1 MSSMRA
7 AVVVPGWIRHY
18 RREWLRWDLLAG
30 VTVTAYLVPQVMA
43 YAEVAGL
50 PPATGLWAA
59 AGAMVGYALLGSSH
73 VLSVGPESTTAL
85 MTATALAS
93 APAVAADPAAYAAML
108 ALLVAAVCV
117 LGRVAHLGALA
128 SLLSRPV
135 LVGYMAGIAAI
146 MVVSQ
151 LGKLLGIPVAADGF
165 FAELW
170 YLVSHL
176 ADLHVPSVVLGLATL
191 LVMLA
196 GSLLWRRGPVVLVGV
211 LLGTLAAWLLDLG
224 DHGVLLVGHV
234 PATLPGIGLP
244 DVDAEALRDLWVPA
258 LGVAFVAFTDNVLT
272 ARAFARRGAPEVDA
286 ERELLALGAANVG
299 ASLLHGFPVSSS
311 GSRTAI
317 ADGVGA
323 RSQLAALTTVAS
335 TLLVVLVASPVLE
348 AIPLPVLG
356 AVVVYAAI
364 RLVEVSE
371 LVRFARFRT
380 SELVLAV
387 ATTAGVLVFDVLYGI
402 LVAIGLSVLD
412 LLRRVA
418 RPHDAIEGLVPGVAG
433 MHDVDDYPSAE
444 RVPGLLVYRYDS
456 PLFFANAD
464 DFRRR
469 VLAAVDHSPDPVQWV
484 LLNTEAVVEVDITAT
499 DVLEDVRS
507 RLAERGIV
515 LALARLKQ
523 DLRDVLRPTGLLD
536 RIGEDH
542 LFATLPT
549 AVEAFR
555 AWQSGSGT
563 G

>member
-1 MSSMRA
+1 MRA
-7 AVVVPGWIRHY
+7 AVLVPGWVRHY
-18 RREWLRWDLLAG
+18 QREWLRWDLLAG

-43 YAEVAGL
+43 YAEIAGL

-59 AGAMVGYALLGSSH
+59 VGAMVGYALLGSSH

-85 MTATALAS
+85 MTATALAA
-93 APAVAADPAAYAAML
+93 APAVAADPAAYAATL
-108 ALLVAAVCV
+108 ALLVAVVCL

-128 SLLSRPV
+128 GLLSRPV

-146 MVVSQ
+146 MVLSQ
-151 LGKLLGIPVAADGF
+151 LGKLLGIQVTADGF

-176 ADLHVPSVVLGLATL
+176 GDVHVPSFLLGLGTL
-191 LVMLA
+191 VAMLLGA
-196 GSLLWRRGPVVLVGV
+196 RLWRHGPIVLVAV
-211 LLGTLAAWLLDLG
+211 LLGTLAARLLALE

-234 PATLPGIGLP
+234 PATLPGL
-244 DVDAEALRDLWVPA
+244 DVPELDAEALRDLWVPS

-272 ARAFARRGAPEVDA
+272 ARAFSGRGAPEIDA

-323 RSQLAALTTVAS
+323 RSQLAALATVAS

-387 ATTAGVLVFDVLYGI
+387 ATTAGVLVFGVLVGI

-469 VLAAVDHSPDPVQWV
+469 VLAAVDQSPDPVQWV
-484 LLNTEAVVEVDITAT
+484 LLNVEAVVEVDITAT
-499 DVLEDVRS
+499 DVLEDVRT

-555 AWQSGSGT
+555 AWQARRAGPG
-563 G
+563 